1 MRCERSNMLR
11 HNRGVHLMK
20 IELRFFFKLKRYED
34 TENTLTTFQN
44 LLFQNY
50 KKTSQGEVDSFIQMK
65 IQMIMWL
72 TLKKRSVDAAQTG
85 IASRDISSDVA
96 HEPVIVLVLM
106 TGIFSIIRLHTPRE
120 IL

>member
-1 MRCERSNMLR
+1 
-11 HNRGVHLMK
+11 
-20 IELRFFFKLKRYED
+20 
-34 TENTLTTFQN
+34 
-44 LLFQNY
+44 
-50 KKTSQGEVDSFIQMK
+50 
-65 IQMIMWL
+65 MIMWL

-85 IASRDISSDVA
+85 IASGDISSDVA